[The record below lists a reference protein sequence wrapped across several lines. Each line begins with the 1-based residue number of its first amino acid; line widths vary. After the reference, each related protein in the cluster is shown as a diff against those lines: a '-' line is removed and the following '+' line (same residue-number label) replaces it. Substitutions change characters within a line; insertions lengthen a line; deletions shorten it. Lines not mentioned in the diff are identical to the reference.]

1 MDFQSAMETFAEA
14 WVVAS
19 AKGTFTYPPING
31 FQNQSMSLTPHLQG
45 STSPV
50 STANDGQL
58 GPAKSI
64 PVHCIVES
72 INHVY
77 QWSQKHSPSLHRSK
91 GHVELDRFVIIPN
104 NTAFRDL
111 TEAAL
116 VRLGYSKDTAAASK
130 GLVVLKNWL
139 PLDLDTIAEDP
150 VLTVNDVLG
159 ELTTLA
165 TLRILV
171 FRETKNRFS
180 DLKDKLLKLLLVQ
193 SQTQLTASGCPLDE
207 AIILQMMKVGQA
219 CPDLPEDLYKK
230 FEQWWIMQSSN
241 VVPKIQP
248 SVLPQSVRDM
258 FYRNGSSPRQSNIQ
272 DNPTNCIVPKS
283 DPKTHS
289 LQSVSQNQFQ
299 GQKTRMR
306 TSFDTEL
313 ELPKLQAWF
322 AENPHPSRQ
331 QIHHY
336 VSELNNL
343 ESRKGRKPLDVNNV
357 VYWFKNARAAQKR
370 AEVRGTNAGV
380 TDMNSGTN
388 DGNVNGYCKS
398 SSPSEHGGKSY
409 SGQGSVSEAED
420 DDDDEDGEF
429 DDNRDDDDDD
439 TKPPMSPPAEQPISL
454 TTHGRFSN
462 GETLLQSPRPQSRG
476 SQQSPEHKV
485 MVIKEEP
492 PDKDK
497 TTVTTGLNN
506 NDYED
511 EDDFDEDMMDDDGS
525 DGGGGDD
532 RDVIGN
538 SCKRL
543 SSQQQQQQQSAMS
556 CTTSPVDD
564 HPVATGHHRQAT
576 PPPPPPPLFHR
587 AADMHQPLVRPG
599 FSMVPNSMFGHSF
612 MYMSQCLPGFNMGR
626 RPQTGTPPPP
636 QSQQPQV
643 SSAATAAGLNLSA
656 LAEERRKR
664 NRTFI
669 DPVSEVP
676 RLEQWF
682 EHNTHPSH
690 SLIAKYT
697 DELNRMPYR
706 QKFPRLESKNVQFW
720 FKNRRA
726 KCKRLKMSLYDAMS
740 PKDQFSMPTYLNHD

>member
-1 MDFQSAMETFAEA
+1 MD
-14 WVVAS
+14 
-19 AKGTFTYPPING
+19 
-31 FQNQSMSLTPHLQG
+31 LQENSG
-45 STSPV
+45 
-50 STANDGQL
+50 D
-58 GPAKSI
+58 AKSI
-64 PVHCIVES
+64 PVHCVVES

-77 QWSQKHSPSLHRSK
+77 QWSQKYYSTVNRSK

-116 VRLGYSKDTAAASK
+116 IRLGYSKDIAAASK

-139 PLDLDTIAEDP
+139 PLELDSIAEDP
-150 VLTVNDVLG
+150 VLTVSDVLG

-171 FRETKNRFS
+171 FRESKNRFT
-180 DLKDKLLKLLLVQ
+180 DLKEKLLKLLLVQ
-193 SQTQLTASGCPLDE
+193 SQTQLASSGCPLDE

-219 CPDLPEDLYKK
+219 CPDIPEDLYKK
-230 FEQWWIMQSSN
+230 FEQWWIMQSSS
-241 VVPKIQP
+241 VIPKIQQ
-248 SVLPQSVRDM
+248 SVLSQSVRDL
-258 FYRNGSSPRQSNIQ
+258 FYRNGSSPRQTNLQ
-272 DNPTNCIVPKS
+272 DNLSDCIISKNENKPLG
-283 DPKTHS
+283 
-289 LQSVSQNQFQ
+289 LQSVTHNQFQ
-299 GQKTRMR
+299 AQKTRMR

-331 QIHHY
+331 QIHQY

-370 AEVRGTNAGV
+370 AEVRSTGPSANETNPS
-380 TDMNSGTN
+380 NN
-388 DGNVNGYCKS
+388 DCSVNGYCKS
-398 SSPSEHGGKSY
+398 RSPSEHGGKSY
-409 SGQGSVSEAED
+409 SGQGSVSDAEN
-420 DDDDEDGEF
+420 DDDDEFEES
-429 DDNRDDDDDD
+429 RDEEDV
-439 TKPPMSPPAEQPISL
+439 KPMSPPSEQPISL

-462 GETLLQSPRPQSRG
+462 GDIESPRSQSRN
-476 SQQSPEHKV
+476 SQLSSEHKV

-492 PDKDK
+492 PDKEK
-497 TTVTTGLNN
+497 TTGLNN
-506 NDYED
+506 NNYDD
-511 EDDFDEDMMDDDGS
+511 EEDFDEDMEDDGS
-525 DGGGGDD
+525 DAE
-532 RDVIGN
+532 
-538 SCKRL
+538 SCKQETSSPDQL
-543 SSQQQQQQQSAMS
+543 SIRHSVTPTMFHGTPADLNQSI
-556 CTTSPVDD
+556 
-564 HPVATGHHRQAT
+564 
-576 PPPPPPPLFHR
+576 
-587 AADMHQPLVRPG
+587 VRPG
-599 FSMVPNSMFGHSF
+599 FPIVPNSMFNHSF

-626 RPQTGTPPPP
+626 RPQSDTPPP
-636 QSQQPQV
+636 QSQQSQI
-643 SSAATAAGLNLSA
+643 SSAANVAGLNLSA

-726 KCKRLKMSLYDAMS
+726 KCKRLKMSLYDAIS
-740 PKDQFSMPTYLNHD
+740 PKDQFTMPTYLSHD